1 MSNYVSL
8 AVAARHAGISTEA
21 MRKRI
26 KRNKVEAKKNA
37 SGNWLVRLD
46 KHPDK
51 QDKSPPTVQG
61 QPSTHHTDLIQL
73 QQQVIEEQKE
83 TIRQL
88 LSQQQQL
95 IQQNEN
101 EQVLRRT
108 AQDQLIA
115 LTGRM
120 ADMSAQTVPMLLD
133 RQKLRVA
140 EEERATLKTAVM
152 QLISYISK
160 KKSS

>member
-26 KRNKVEAKKNA
+26 KRNKVEAKKDA

-46 KHPDK
+46 KSPDTL
-51 QDKSPPTVQG
+51 DERLPTRHG
-61 QPSTHHTDLIQL
+61 QVSNPKNDLILL

-88 LSQQQQL
+88 LSQQEKL

-120 ADMSAQTVPMLLD
+120 ADMSTQAVPMLLD

-152 QLISYISK
+152 QLLSYISK